1 MSIIKRYFENFY
13 KNYSALGIVA
23 ATAVM
28 LKIALFYYFIGT
40 IINILPVFIV
50 SCVLTYL
57 LFASFRNKW
66 IPLGIFIFI
75 SIIMFCNVMYYSF
88 FSRYLSVNMISAL
101 TMFSEITSSIAA
113 VFRATF
119 LLLFA
124 DLIVVIVCLIRR
136 KRPNAEAVPTEA
148 GFANNEDSASNTALE
163 AKIQAKLANIEA
175 GKSSFANNEND
186 ETNANGCQPGET
198 VIANRKE
205 RNKSLHEKTARKWLL
220 HAIKPVALV
229 LIITMLIANVTGS
242 NFIKSISHQEI
253 ITHHIKDI
261 VQSAFS
267 VNEQEGLS
275 AFQSTYRQGPDSEL
289 FGIAE
294 GKNLI
299 IIAVESLQNF
309 VIGLE
314 YNGQEITPNINRL
327 LLENTI
333 YFDNFFQQLGS
344 GNTSDAEFTINN
356 GLLGT
361 IMSYTN
367 RLFGAT
373 NYFRGLPVMLR
384 EKGYDTAMFH
394 AFERRSMWSRD
405 ISYYNMGFNRFYG
418 GLNNRPGDGV
428 FSMDDWIGWGLSDT
442 SFFRQSLEF
451 MEGLTEPFY
460 GFFLTLT
467 SHWPYEFPE
476 GRSTLELLPEDE
488 DTMMGQY
495 FVTLKYADYAVG
507 RFLDELK
514 ERGWYDNSI
523 IVVLGDHLG
532 LPRSPETDESVERI
546 IGRPYD
552 FDVMMSVPLLITIP
566 NAELDIRQTIS
577 VAGGQMDMFPTLA
590 YLMGFERLDTLY
602 LGQNLLATSEGFV
615 VQHTHMTRGSFFK
628 NDIAFEM
635 ARNGVFEHSRAWNF
649 RTGQSVPLDKLYE
662 YHIRALQ
669 IIDMSEYILRSD
681 AIRRIFVDGEDIGT
695 GITLETGR
703 FHPPEIVKAGV
714 PGVLSNTIEAMNFSV
729 DVFYATVI
737 RLELEWDSRVFGNG
751 DLPLGFDIETGE
763 WTMTAFEL
771 IDWMEAHAGATI
783 ILSMQFHLDGNVDDL
798 MKHISERSPAAAE
811 RIIIEVSSLSAH
823 SGRPDTILNISGLS
837 ESASEIKTFVANND
851 VWAIM
856 MNENDATGRFEELM
870 GLDTVIYIIDE
881 EGVITKVN

>member
-1 MSIIKRYFENFY
+1 MSIVKQYFYNFY
-13 KNYSALGIVA
+13 NKYSALGVLA
-23 ATAVM
+23 VSAVM
-28 LKIALFYYFIGT
+28 FKIALFYYFIGS

-50 SCVLTYL
+50 SCLLTYL
-57 LFASFRNKW
+57 LFASFKNKW
-66 IPLGIFIFI
+66 IPFGIFVFI

-101 TMFSEITSSIAA
+101 TMFNEIRSSIVA
-113 VFRATF
+113 VFRVSF

-124 DLIVVIVCLIRR
+124 DLAVVIACLIRR
-136 KRPNAEAVPTEA
+136 KKPEYA
-148 GFANNEDSASNTALE
+148 ASFEKSERE
-163 AKIQAKLANIEA
+163 AKIQEKLANIEA
-175 GKSSFANNEND
+175 VQIGLANSESDVPNFSGSQSS
-186 ETNANGCQPGET
+186 GT
-198 VIANRKE
+198 VIANRKQ
-205 RNKSLHEKTARKWLL
+205 RNQSFYGTSARRWLL
-220 HAIKPVALV
+220 SSIKPVVFV
-229 LIITMLIANVTGS
+229 LIVVVLIANVTNS
-242 NFIKSISHQEI
+242 NFIRSISHQEI

-261 VQSAFS
+261 VQTAFLT
-267 VNEQEGLS
+267 NEPAGLS

-299 IIAVESLQNF
+299 IITVESLQNF

-327 LLENTI
+327 LLGNTI
-333 YFDNFFQQLGS
+333 YFDNFYQQLGS

-367 RLFGAT
+367 RLFGAN

-428 FSMDDWIGWGLSDT
+428 FTMDDWIGWGLSDT
-442 SFFRQSLEF
+442 SFFDQSLEF

-467 SHWPYEFPE
+467 SHYPYLFPE
-476 GRSTLELLPEDE
+476 DRIMLELLPEDE
-488 DTMMGQY
+488 DTLMGKY
-495 FVTLKYADYAVG
+495 FITLKYADYAVG
-507 RFLDELK
+507 RFLDDLK
-514 ERGWYDNSI
+514 ERGWYYNSI

-532 LPRSPETDESVERI
+532 LPRSPETNEAVERL

-552 FDVMMSVPLLITIP
+552 FDVMMNVPLLITIP
-566 NAELDIRQTIS
+566 SAELDIRQTIS

-602 LGQNLLATSEGFV
+602 LGQNLLAISEGFV

-649 RTGQSVPLDKLYE
+649 RTGQSVPLEDLRE

-669 IIDMSEYILRSD
+669 IIDTSEYILRSD
-681 AIRRIFVDGEDIGT
+681 AIRRIFVDGDDIMT
-695 GITLETGR
+695 GITMETTR

-714 PGVLSNTIEAMNFSV
+714 PGVLANTTEALTFTV
-729 DVFYATVI
+729 ETFYATVL
-737 RLELEWDSRVFGNG
+737 RLELEWDGRVFGNG
-751 DLPLGFDIETGE
+751 DLPLGFNIETGE

-771 IDWMEAHAGATI
+771 IDWMESHAGAII

-798 MKHISERSPAAAE
+798 MKHISKRSPAAAE
-811 RIIIEVSSLSAH
+811 RIVIELSGLAEH
-823 SGRPDTILNISGLS
+823 AGRPDTILNISGIS
-837 ESASEIKTFVANND
+837 ENASEVMDFVRNNN
-851 VWAIM
+851 VWAIIM
-856 MNENDATGRFEELM
+856 TENDATGRFEELM
-870 GLDTVIYIIDE
+870 GLDTVIYVIDE
-881 EGVITKVN
+881 EGVIAKVN